1 MRISP
6 IILLIAISTL
16 TAGCAIQRLG
26 KGMDALLGQ
35 PVNRLIDRIGFPS
48 EEKVVAKRKIYV
60 WQISSTHLSTN
71 TQTSTYSGT
80 VGTKPIYGTAT
91 TYGGTTAMPVS
102 CKLNVEVDSDEN
114 IIYWIGEG
122 SEFGC
127 APYARRFE

>member
-102 CKLNVEVDSDEN
+102 CKLTVEVDSDEN

>member
-1 MRISP
+1 MRIP
-6 IILLIAISTL
+6 LTVLLIAIFAL
-16 TAGCAIQRLG
+16 TAGCAIKRLE
-26 KGMDALLGQ
+26 KGMDSLLGQ
-35 PVNRLIDRIGFPS
+35 PVNSLIAKIGFPT

-80 VGTKPIYGTAT
+80 VGTKPVYGTAT

-102 CKLNVEVDSDEN
+102 CKLTVEVDSDEK

-127 APYARRFE
+127 GPYARRFE